1 MGQVVVR
8 QGPGTSEATP
18 ASYFCQGRG
27 RHGQAQRSLGNILP
41 TVRSAQCGFR
51 GSVLRRGIHAATLV
65 TGTVRDELGRPK
77 GNAFSV
83 ASVRPHSKHTQ
94 TRRGTRVHRGVAG
107 FRCAPRCSSVAKCSF
122 PTPNAAPISRRL
134 CYALSREDERIRR
147 IPSVLNNRN
156 RSAQIRSPSR
166 KSAFK
171 TPPNS
176 RRAIPPFVRTENLA
190 FFCCTHSRC
199 AGQRDATK
207 PLGRC

>member
-94 TRRGTRVHRGVAG
+94 TRRVHRAVTGLP
-107 FRCAPRCSSVAKCSF
+107 CAPRCSPVAKCSS
-122 PTPNAAPISRRL
+122 PT
-134 CYALSREDERIRR
+134 
-147 IPSVLNNRN
+147 
-156 RSAQIRSPSR
+156 Q
-166 KSAFK
+166 
-171 TPPNS
+171 
-176 RRAIPPFVRTENLA
+176 
-190 FFCCTHSRC
+190 THSDTEGHEGAQGSRWFTLRTPVLP
-199 AGQRDATK
+199 GGGVFVPHTK
-207 PLGRC
+207 RGAEHPASLLRG